1 MIAARIACRLVRKA
15 MKPAA
20 LWLTDR
26 ALSASAGEA
35 VRLLQMREDLVSLV
49 RTERIREVRLMARR
63 KQISTW

>member
-1 MIAARIACRLVRKA
+1 MIAARIARRLVRKA

-26 ALSASAGEA
+26 ALRASAGEA
-35 VRLLQMREDLVSLV
+35 ARLLQMREDLVSLV

-63 KQISTW
+63 KQIAGW

>member
-1 MIAARIACRLVRKA
+1 MIAARIARRLVRKA

-26 ALSASAGEA
+26 ALTASAGEA
-35 VRLLQMREDLVSLV
+35 ARLLQMREDLVSLV